1 MKRYLWEIRR
11 ISIRARAW
19 CSKDWR
25 AMRLDDA
32 GFKGI
37 CLFLILIVVS
47 VSSGLAFDITP
58 TSPTPG
64 QEITISGTA
73 KPGEALTFESSF
85 AMNLPV
91 SGGQYEYET
100 TIQVPQKPNRFTVS
114 ARNVQDLNAGVK
126 IVIWITKGF
135 QASGGTVRLSQ
146 ADVPPGR
153 YNLKMFGSALPGSIA
168 VPVDIKAETQ
178 VLADSNGKYELTID
192 TTGIPAG
199 SYRIRGASETK
210 TVCLGGSCTD
220 TSSASQN
227 VLAGSDTES
236 NEIDVS
242 VSDTFGG
249 SNADGRTT
257 KTKKSNAVGINRET
271 VKWYAGQVGLSAEN
285 SSQYD
290 EAEELLRK
298 RLDGGYWKI
307 IARGEPLTEEAGDCM
322 QEYCLVRGND
332 ACTICRDKDIILKGG
347 GKVVTATHSTS
358 NNSNS
363 TAIIHI
369 SSDQNSSNLSQPES
383 DQDKGI
389 VSKITDWLFGWLG
402 MFFGRQ

>member
-1 MKRYLWEIRR
+1 MKLGGAGIKDIYLI
-11 ISIRARAW
+11 
-19 CSKDWR
+19 
-25 AMRLDDA
+25 
-32 GFKGI
+32 F
-37 CLFLILIVVS
+37 ILIALS

-58 TSPTPG
+58 TVPTPG

-73 KPGEALTFESSF
+73 KPDEALTFESSF
-85 AMNLPV
+85 AMDLPV

-126 IVIWITKGF
+126 IVIWITKSF
-135 QASGGTVRLSQ
+135 QASSGTVRLSQ

-153 YNLKMFGSALPGSIA
+153 YNLKMFGSALPGSTV
-168 VPVDIKAETQ
+168 VPVDIEAETQ

-199 SYRIRGASETK
+199 LYRIRGASETK

-220 TSSASQN
+220 ALSASSSS
-227 VLAGSDTES
+227 LAGSDTES

-242 VSDTFGG
+242 ASDTFGG
-249 SNADGRTT
+249 SNDDRRTT
-257 KTKKSNAVGINRET
+257 KTKASKAVGINRET
-271 VKWYAGQVGLSAEN
+271 VKWYAGQVGLSAGN
-285 SSQYD
+285 SSQYH

-332 ACTICRDKDIILKGG
+332 ACTVCRDKDIILKGG
-347 GKVVTATHSTS
+347 GQVATATASAG

-363 TAIIHI
+363 TAIIRV
-369 SSDQNSSNLSQPES
+369 SSDQNSYNLSQPES

-389 VSKITDWLFGWLG
+389 MSRIRDWIFGWLG
-402 MFFGRQ
+402 MLFGRQ

>member
-1 MKRYLWEIRR
+1 
-11 ISIRARAW
+11 
-19 CSKDWR
+19 
-25 AMRLDDA
+25 MRLGGA
-32 GFKGI
+32 GFKDI
-37 CLFLILIVVS
+37 CLFFILVALS
-47 VSSGLAFDITP
+47 VSSCQAFDITP
-58 TSPTPG
+58 TVPTPG

-126 IVIWITKGF
+126 IVIWITKSF
-135 QASGGTVRLSQ
+135 QASSGTVRLSQ

-153 YNLKMFGSALPGSIA
+153 YNLKMFGSALPGSTA
-168 VPVDIKAETQ
+168 VPVDIEAETQ
-178 VLADSNGKYELTID
+178 VLADPDGKYELTID

-199 SYRIRGASETK
+199 LYRIRGASETK
-210 TVCLGGSCTD
+210 TVCLGGSC
-220 TSSASQN
+220 SGAPSAS
-227 VLAGSDTES
+227 GSSLSGSNAES
-236 NEIDVS
+236 NEIDAS

-249 SNADGRTT
+249 SNDDDGRTT
-257 KTKKSNAVGINRET
+257 KTKASRSVGINRET
-271 VKWYAGQVGLSAEN
+271 VKWYAGQVGLSAGN

-322 QEYCLVRGND
+322 QLYCLVRGTD
-332 ACTICRDKDIILKGG
+332 ACTVCRDKDIILKGG
-347 GKVVTATHSTS
+347 GQVSTATDSAG

-363 TAIIHI
+363 TAIIRV
-369 SSDQNSSNLSQPES
+369 SSDQNSSNSSQPAS

-389 VSKITDWLFGWLG
+389 MSKIRDWLFGWLG
-402 MFFGRQ
+402 MFSGRQ